1 MDYIPATEKDV
12 REMLKLI
19 GVSSIKDLVT
29 DFNPAFTGKLNLPQ
43 PKSEMELIQHVKGLA
58 ATNKVLRYF
67 VGAGAYNHYIPSA
80 VSHLLARGD
89 LFTGYTP
96 YQAEMSQGTLQAI
109 YEFQSFIC
117 LLTGMDIANAIVD

>member
-1 MDYIPATEKDV
+1 MDYIPATEKDIQ
-12 REMLKLI
+12 EMLKLI
-19 GVSSIKDLVT
+19 GVGSINDLVKELSPPFT
-29 DFNPAFTGKLNLPQ
+29 DKLNLAQ
-43 PKSEMELIQHVKGLA
+43 PKSELELIQHMKGLA
-58 ATNKVLRYF
+58 LTNKLLRYF

-109 YEFQSFIC
+109 
-117 LLTGMDIANAIVD
+117 